1 MKREGFFRGVQACV
15 GAMALCVLV
24 LFNSCNQSPQSA
36 LIWTDIPELV
46 VAAQLF
52 NRENDQFAV
61 DVEYKENAATALM
74 KTNKPPSLI
83 IAKFLLSKPVIR
95 KLDPL
100 DDLFS
105 RYYVDPNDMY
115 SALLDAGKQGV
126 QQILLPV
133 SFDCMVLV
141 ERKSDSLGAGASMLD
156 LDAIREAG
164 DKFTRTEKGVLS
176 AMGFSSVWNMEFAES
191 WLLAQDAGFSPNPNW
206 KQTSVPKSGDAKTW
220 PLLWNKDR
228 LEQSVLALNSLDSK
242 VKKDDADAFA
252 FSYFNKP
259 GYQLVLE
266 NRVLF
271 WPMKASDFFKLPYSA
286 KSQLRYRYPAAN
298 QKLILTEGTRYLGV
312 PKGAKGKKAA
322 FAFSKWLL
330 TPANQE
336 KIWKEMETQRLLPD
350 HVGPLDGFSSLKQTN
365 ETVLSRYFPEYAQ
378 NKIVAG
384 TLRSPVA
391 LPDYWDSFSRDF
403 FEVWLKT
410 MLTRGEGTESD
421 AQKGTIGEDF
431 QASFEQYLGTMPD
444 WLASSR

>member
-164 DKFTRTEKGVLS
+164 DKFTRTEKGCTFS
-176 AMGFSSVWNMEFAES
+176 DGFFVCMEYGVCRVMASRSGCWVFAES
-191 WLLAQDAGFSPNPNW
+191 ELETNLCPQIRRCQDMAIAMEQGSSRAICPGIEFAGF
-206 KQTSVPKSGDAKTW
+206 
-220 PLLWNKDR
+220 
-228 LEQSVLALNSLDSK
+228 
-242 VKKDDADAFA
+242 
-252 FSYFNKP
+252 
-259 GYQLVLE
+259 
-266 NRVLF
+266 
-271 WPMKASDFFKLPYSA
+271 
-286 KSQLRYRYPAAN
+286 
-298 QKLILTEGTRYLGV
+298 
-312 PKGAKGKKAA
+312 KGKK
-322 FAFSKWLL
+322 
-330 TPANQE
+330 
-336 KIWKEMETQRLLPD
+336 
-350 HVGPLDGFSSLKQTN
+350 G
-365 ETVLSRYFPEYAQ
+365 
-378 NKIVAG
+378 
-384 TLRSPVA
+384 
-391 LPDYWDSFSRDF
+391 
-403 FEVWLKT
+403 
-410 MLTRGEGTESD
+410 
-421 AQKGTIGEDF
+421 
-431 QASFEQYLGTMPD
+431 
-444 WLASSR
+444 